1 MKTAEMTIGETV
13 GQLHRALRDY
23 IEAAYHISDPT
34 LVEQRRLLLEQP
46 GVIHQRPYLESTPRY
61 KEGTSFRDIGLDEAV
76 LNIFAA
82 VSKKDGDL
90 GLLIHDPPY
99 QHQAASI
106 RLSLVEGRSL
116 MVMTG
121 TGSGK
126 TECFLLPILGK
137 LAREARDA
145 GRNFGTTPAVRAMVL
160 YPMNALVNDQ
170 LGRLRLLFG
179 DPRIVEK
186 FTSWTGRPARFAR
199 YTSRTLYPGIRTK
212 EKDQARLTPI
222 EKYVRDLECAQDPGS
237 PEQEDKQTLVRELK
251 KRGKWPVKPDLIG
264 WYGERGSR
272 WQDPRTGK
280 FRRCVTLPGDPE
292 LFTRHEVQAAPPDIL
307 VTNYS
312 MLEYMLMRPLER
324 PVFDLTRDWLRNN
337 PRERFLLVVDEA
349 HLYRGAGG
357 AEVALLLR
365 RLRTRL
371 DIPPERLQVICTSA
385 SFENPHL
392 AAAFVAQ
399 LTGKDPEDFETVTGE
414 LRLRPG
420 AAKGTPN
427 DAEAL
432 DSINLRAFYEAETG
446 EKRMEQVRKF
456 LEYRSVGRPFRSL
469 EKTLYKSL
477 DSFAPMAE
485 LVNLTMAE
493 AKPVEELGEVL
504 FEGVAPEIA
513 ARAATNL
520 VALGSAAKPAPG
532 EPSMLPCRAHSFHR
546 GLPGLWV
553 CMDPKCA
560 ELPESLRGGPAGR
573 LFGQPRDKCGCGARV
588 LELYTCRNCGTA
600 YARAYTDAM
609 ESPDFLW
616 SEPGGFLR
624 TTAGEFGEFPPLDLL
639 LEEPA
644 FDNRVEPADYD
655 LVTGRLNPF
664 GLGSRTRLVYL
675 RRDRLDSPSD
685 EEEED
690 VTALVRGGEFRPC
703 AVCGQIAT
711 FGRSYV
717 QDHQTKGD
725 EPFRA
730 LVKEQVRVQHPG
742 PVSATKFAPLR
753 GRKVLIFSD
762 SRQTAARLAPN
773 FQMYSTRDALRP
785 LIISG
790 YGRLVRS
797 SAAAFLS
804 LEDLYPGVLIAA
816 KTLNVRLRPVK
827 HAESFDGDEA
837 AVEKA
842 IKNGVLESQEDLMDL
857 LMTLRSSSP
866 PESLL
871 LAIVRTLTDPYYG
884 LEPLA
889 LASLVE
895 RPRLSPKIHSLPDI
909 PRLATTDD
917 EKTALA
923 RVWLRCWLRP
933 GFWMGHMQEAWK
945 GRHVK
950 THSGNF
956 KNMHKFINRNDARRI
971 FDRQWK
977 PALLEMFAYRT
988 NGNRFR
994 LIGKEL
1000 SLEVG
1005 GEWACCQVCRTVQR
1019 PFPGKM
1025 TCVNCGREETVPL
1038 DPDTDAVFSARKGYY
1053 RADTLKVLAKTPVP
1067 PVTLIA
1073 AEHTAQLNV
1082 AQETE
1087 AFSKAEEYELLFQD
1101 VELEKKRKPA
1111 VDILSC
1117 TTTMEVG
1124 IDIGALS
1131 GVALRNMPPA
1141 RANYQQRAGRAGRR
1155 GNAVATVTAFGSA
1168 DSHDE
1173 HYFTHPDRMIS
1184 GKVEDP
1190 ALTLDN
1196 PEIARRHMTAY
1207 ILQRYHRDRLPDIA
1221 PDNQP
1226 HLFAVLGTVSDFRKQ
1241 SNVLNRTDLERWIR
1255 ENEDELKQDVSEW
1268 LPDEIAPEDR
1278 EELIGG
1284 IVKETLDLIDWATDN
1299 PRDRNGAPPD
1309 ANEKESPGLDATEE
1323 VGGEISPADPVREN
1337 LLDRLLY
1344 KGVLPRYAFPT
1355 DVASFHVFDQ
1365 GASTSYRPAFRFT
1378 PSQGLSVALSQYA
1391 PGKEIWID
1399 NRLWTS
1405 GAVYSP
1411 IRNECYRAWRNR
1423 KFYYE
1428 CQNCGHARTVPL
1440 DEGEEGE
1447 TKNCEACGGVG
1458 TFGPPMKWLRPP
1470 GFAHPVN
1477 VEEKTSPDDAPEQ
1490 SRATKA
1496 RLTAGSPDPNGWT
1509 KLNDGIRIHYMRDH
1523 LLVTNR
1529 GPQGKG
1535 YSYCTRCGVIEPM
1548 VSRNPVAAGEHPK
1561 PYPDPKEPVC
1571 PGGKA
1576 TSRLVLGTDFIS
1588 DVLLVSVSVA
1598 GFSASI
1604 TLGPT
1609 LLSTDVALRTVSEA
1623 LSKAACARLELE
1635 TDELQAGY
1643 RAALTQEG
1651 RQGLEAEIYLYDTL
1665 AGGAGFSR
1673 RVFSLGL
1680 SVFEDA
1686 LNILE
1691 TCPDSCDRSCYRCLR
1706 SYKNKFEHDL
1716 LDRHVGA
1723 SLLRLLVRGERPDLN
1738 PERLNASTD
1747 LIFEDLLRQNIE
1759 SITVKRN
1766 HSVTPPRLDR
1776 EITAPVYVRRRDGVE
1791 FIVALH
1797 GPLTPNY
1804 PPDRDLR
1811 DLRNSN
1817 STVRLL
1823 LRDEILVRRN
1833 LPAVTRDII
1842 SSMEID

>member
-1 MKTAEMTIGETV
+1 MKTAEITIGETV

-34 LVEQRRLLLEQP
+34 LVEQRRRLLERP

-61 KEGTSFRDIGLDEAV
+61 KEGASFCDIGLDEAA
-76 LNIFAA
+76 LNIFSA

-90 GLLIHDPPY
+90 SPLVHDPPY
-99 QHQAASI
+99 QHQAASV

-137 LAREARDA
+137 LAREARNA

-179 DPRIVEK
+179 DSRIVER
-186 FTSWTGRPARFAR
+186 FTAWTGRPARFAR
-199 YTSRTLYPGIRTK
+199 YTSRTLYPGVRTR
-212 EKDQARLTPI
+212 EKDQNRLLPI
-222 EKYVRDLECAQDPGS
+222 ERYYMRNMKRAEDTEH
-237 PEQEDKQTLVRELK
+237 PESEAAETLVGELK
-251 KRGKWPVKPDLIG
+251 RRGKWPAKPDLIG
-264 WYGERGSR
+264 WYGEKGSR
-272 WQDPRTGK
+272 WQDPRTGE

-337 PRERFLLVVDEA
+337 PKERFLLVVDEA

-385 SFENPHL
+385 SFENPHR

-399 LTGKDPEDFETVTGE
+399 LTGKDPGDFETVTGE
-414 LRLRPG
+414 LRLRPE
-420 AAKGTPN
+420 AAKGTPK

-432 DSINLRAFYEAETG
+432 DSINLRAFYEAETD
-446 EKRMEQVRKF
+446 EKRMEQVGKF

-469 EKTLYKSL
+469 ERTLYDSL

-493 AKPVEELGEVL
+493 AKPVEELGEAL

-520 VALGSAAKPAPG
+520 VALGSAAKPAPE

-553 CMDPKCA
+553 CMDPECT

-600 YARAYTDAM
+600 YGRAYTDAI
-609 ESPDFLW
+609 EAPDFLW

-624 TTAGEFGEFPPLDLL
+624 TTAGEFGGLSPLDLL
-639 LEEPA
+639 LEEPV

-675 RRDRLDSPSD
+675 RHDRLDPPGD
-685 EEEED
+685 EEEEN
-690 VTALVRGGEFRPC
+690 TAAPARGGEFRPC
-703 AVCGQIAT
+703 AVCGQVAA

-730 LVKEQVRVQHPG
+730 LVAEQVRVQHPG
-742 PVSATKFAPLR
+742 PVPATRFAPLR

-773 FQMYSTRDALRP
+773 LQTYSTRDVLRP
-785 LIISG
+785 LIVSG
-790 YGRLVRS
+790 YGRLAQS
-797 SAAAFLS
+797 SASGFLS
-804 LEDLYPGVLIAA
+804 LEDLYLGVLTAA
-816 KTLNVRLRPVK
+816 RILNVRLRPELR
-827 HAESFDGDEA
+827 HGETFGDEA
-837 AVEKA
+837 IVEKA
-842 IKNGVLESQEDLMDL
+842 LEGNALENKEDLTEL
-857 LMTLRSSSP
+857 LIKLRSSSP

-871 LAIVRTLTDPYYG
+871 LAIVETLTGHYYG

-895 RPRLSPKIHSLPDI
+895 RPRHSSNIRSLPEI
-909 PRLATTDD
+909 PGLAISDN

-923 RVWLRCWLRP
+923 RVWLRCWLRS
-933 GFWMGHMQEAWK
+933 GFWLGHMPEAWT
-945 GRHVK
+945 GRHVRP
-950 THSGNF
+950 HSGNF
-956 KNMHKFINRNDARRI
+956 NNMRKFINQQDAYEI
-971 FDRQWK
+971 FSREWK
-977 PALLEMFAYRT
+977 PRLLEIFAMREST

-994 LIGKEL
+994 LMGREL

-1005 GEWACCQVCRTVQR
+1005 GEWSCCRVCRTVQR

-1025 TCVNCGREETVPL
+1025 TCINCGREETVPL

-1053 RADTLKVLAKTPVP
+1053 RADTLRALEKTPVS

-1101 VELEKKRKPA
+1101 VDLGEGKPA
-1111 VDILSC
+1111 IDILSC

-1124 IDIGALS
+1124 IDIGTLS

-1173 HYFTHPDRMIS
+1173 HYFTHPDRMIR
-1184 GKVEDP
+1184 GKVDDP

-1196 PEIARRHMTAY
+1196 PEIARRHMTAN

-1221 PDNQP
+1221 PEDQP
-1226 HLFAVLGTVSDFRKQ
+1226 HLFAVLGTVSDFRNQ
-1241 SNVLNRTDLERWIR
+1241 SNVLNRADLERWLR
-1255 ENEDELKQDVSEW
+1255 ENEDGLKQDISEW

-1278 EELIGG
+1278 EKLVGEL
-1284 IVKETLDLIDWATDN
+1284 VEETLELIDWATDN
-1299 PRDRNGAPPD
+1299 PRDGNDAPPD
-1309 ANEKESPGLDATEE
+1309 ANEEENPDPDATEE
-1323 VGGEISPADPVREN
+1323 AGGEISPADPVREN

-1355 DVASFHVFDQ
+1355 DIASFHVFDQ
-1365 GASTSYRPAFRFT
+1365 GKSTLYRPAFRFT

-1405 GAVYSP
+1405 GAIYSP
-1411 IRNECYRAWRNR
+1411 IRNERSRAWRNLEL
-1423 KFYYE
+1423 YYE

-1447 TKNCEACGGVG
+1447 SRDCEACGGVR

-1477 VEEKTSPDDAPEQ
+1477 MEERTSPDDAPEQ

-1509 KLNDGIRIHYMRDH
+1509 KLNDCIRIHYMHDH

-1529 GPQGKG
+1529 GPQGRG
-1535 YSYCTRCGVIEPM
+1535 YSYCTRCGVIEPT

-1561 PYPDPKEPVC
+1561 PYPDPREPVC
-1571 PGGKA
+1571 SGGRTA
-1576 TSRLVLGTDFIS
+1576 SRLVLGTDFIS
-1588 DVLLVSVSVA
+1588 DVLLVSVSV
-1598 GFSASI
+1598 SAPI
-1604 TLGPT
+1604 TLRPT
-1609 LLSTDVALRTVSEA
+1609 LLPTDVALRTVSEA
-1623 LSKAACARLELE
+1623 LSKIACARLELE
-1635 TDELQAGY
+1635 ADELQAGY

-1680 SVFEDA
+1680 SAFEDA
-1686 LNILE
+1686 LEILE
-1691 TCPDSCDRSCYRCLR
+1691 TCPDNCDRSCYRCLR

-1723 SLLRLLVRGERPDLN
+1723 SLLRFLVRGEHPDLN
-1738 PERLNASTD
+1738 LERLNASTD

-1766 HSVTPPRLDR
+1766 RSVTPPGLNR
-1776 EITAPVYVRRRDGVE
+1776 EITAPVYVRRRDGAE

-1804 PPDRDLR
+1804 PPDNDLR
-1811 DLRNSN
+1811 DLKNCASP
-1817 STVRLL
+1817 VRLL
-1823 LRDEILVRRN
+1823 LLAGVYCETVKLPYKGN
-1833 LPAVTRDII
+1833 LTC
-1842 SSMEID
+1842 